1 MEHQHP
7 RSGAHR
13 PGAEVYRRRRIAAA
27 VALVVVAA
35 LVIWG
40 IAALAGLLGGDR
52 SASGTTPPEPGASA
66 PAAPE
71 SPAPPADGGDGDGDA
86 EGSPDEGSAAGC
98 PPGDVTVEAR
108 TDQSSYGAQENP
120 VLEMTIVNTGDAS
133 CALNVGTSQQEFTI
147 VSGSDRIFSTSD
159 CLAGAT
165 DVGVAVGPGQRET
178 ARFTW
183 ERVRSAPGCKEVAA
197 KPRPGTYVFTA
208 KLGDVASNKASFT
221 LK

>member
-13 PGAEVYRRRRIAAA
+13 PGAEVYRRRRIAAV

-52 SASGTTPPEPGASA
+52 PASGTTPPAPGASA

-71 SPAPPADGGDGDGDA
+71 SPADDEDGDGDA
-86 EGSPDEGSAAGC
+86 GSAEGC
-98 PPGDVTVEAR
+98 PPGAVTVEAR

-120 VLEMTIVNTGDAS
+120 VLEMTIVNNGDAS
-133 CALNVGTSQQEFTI
+133 CALNVGTSQQEFAI

-159 CLAGAT
+159 CLAEAT
-165 DVGVAVGPGQRET
+165 DVGVVVEPGQRET

-221 LK
+221 LE